1 MAEVKEEFG
10 NFSLDDCSYYRKIY
24 TEVLVNQ
31 PIPESTNLVLSNF
44 RMFGFPGVAQS
55 V

>member
-10 NFSLDDCSYYRKIY
+10 NLSLDDCSYYRKIY
-24 TEVLVNQ
+24 AEVLVNQ
-31 PIPESTNLVLSNF
+31 PIPESTNLVPSNF
-44 RMFGFPGVAQS
+44 RMLGFPGVTQS